1 MARSRLFRSL
11 RRPLVLL
18 PFLLA
23 LSVVVSGCAAGSP
36 GGGRDLLDRVRESGT
51 LRVANTQA
59 NPPWNYLDESAQPV
73 GYDVD
78 VANELARRLDIGSV
92 EFVASNFQSFI
103 EGVRADRFD
112 MVISGQTITEERRQQ
127 VDFSRPYQLN
137 GVSIFIGPADGA
149 LSSLADLG
157 GRRVGVT
164 AGTTQEQFA
173 QEEITDADVRT
184 YQNATLSLTDLSRG
198 GVDAVLVSRFLGTY
212 LAEQNGIPV
221 EPTGELLE
229 TEINAMTFAKG
240 SPQFKQAVDEAI
252 AAMIEDGTL
261 TEISNRWLGGLDMA
275 AELQAL
281 PPEQNRCGPAWTS

>member
-1 MARSRLFRSL
+1 MARVRRFRSL

-18 PFLLA
+18 PALLA
-23 LSVVVSGCAAGSP
+23 LSLAVSGCSVGSP
-36 GGGRDLLDRVRESGT
+36 GGGRDLLDRTRESGV

-59 NPPWNYLDESAQPV
+59 NPPWNFLNESAQPV
-73 GYDVD
+73 GYDID
-78 VANELARRLDIGSV
+78 VANELARRLGISKV

-112 MVISGQTITEERRQQ
+112 MVISGQTITEERRRQ
-127 VDFSRPYQLN
+127 VDFSRPYQVN
-137 GVSIFIGPADGA
+137 GVAIFVRPGEGA
-149 LSSLADLG
+149 LSSLADLT

-164 AGTTQEQFA
+164 AGSTQEQFA
-173 QEEITDADVRT
+173 QEEIADADVRT

-198 GVDAVLVSRFLGTY
+198 SVDAVLVSRFLGTY

-221 EPTGELLE
+221 EATGKLLE
-229 TEINAMTFAKG
+229 TEVNAMTFAPG
-240 SPQFKQAVDEAI
+240 SPQFKRAVDEAI

-261 TEISNRWLGGLDMA
+261 TEISKRWLGGLDMA

-281 PPEQNRCGPAWTS
+281 PPEQNR